1 MPSWIN
7 YLYYR
12 LMDSK
17 SLKLSKDNSKV
28 ISFDVTPAIERL
40 SESNF
45 EENHG
50 MIVQCITT
58 SGSKT
63 RLLDVFDFESFEKPI
78 LMIYTDDGT
87 SKNDLTF
94 KATNLI
100 SVISLKP

>member
-1 MPSWIN
+1 
-7 YLYYR
+7 
-12 LMDSK
+12 MDSK
-17 SLKLSKDNSKV
+17 SLKLSKVNPKV

-50 MIVQCITT
+50 MILQCITK

-63 RLLDVFDFESFEKPI
+63 HLLNVFDFDSSEKPL

-87 SKNDLTF
+87 SKNNLTF
-94 KATNLI
+94 KMINLI
-100 SVISLKP
+100 SVISLNI